1 MNNFLS
7 NQLSIE
13 RVIEIG
19 LIYWIKSK
27 CQSIDEIELKIIGLK
42 LNPFGSEVEKLIIK
56 GKNINFRNLP
66 IQELK
71 LETNKIKL
79 ALNIMNKKT
88 DLVTIKNEFNISGQ
102 LSATQKQLNQIFI
115 SEEWGWLGDWI
126 TQTFF
131 DDEKFSELYINNNL
145 FRVKAFNESRSQS
158 KEKILILKSIRGK
171 AILQEKESSQ
181 GKEFPMDKSIYIK
194 QLFIKDSKLYID
206 IISKV
211 IP

>member
-1 MNNFLS
+1 M
-7 NQLSIE
+7 SIE

>member
-1 MNNFLS
+1 MS